1 MEGRVPPDWWSYTL
15 PLVAALTLTALGWHL
30 AGTRG
35 WGCMAVVAA
44 TILFMLALRLEQAG
58 RKVAGEIWLAEP
70 KAMIWILLPFAIGSA
85 WTSALIALAAYA
97 AGSFFWVQREV
108 HRRRSP
114 PAQD

>member
-1 MEGRVPPDWWSYTL
+1 
-15 PLVAALTLTALGWHL
+15 
-30 AGTRG
+30 
-35 WGCMAVVAA
+35 MAVVAA
-44 TILFMLALRLEQAG
+44 TILFMLALRLEQAA